1 MKYIYIIKIQ
11 HKLLLFCPLL
21 CASVRV
27 SCCQGLD
34 SFNEPTPATTSAATT
49 MGTMHK
55 QQQYRSNN
63 SNSNNNNTNNNH
75 GPHVQKLFS
84 IETKDKQEA
93 SVAQKERR

>member
-1 MKYIYIIKIQ
+1 V
-11 HKLLLFCPLL
+11 
-21 CASVRV
+21 CASVRA

-34 SFNEPTPATTSAATT
+34 SFNEPTTPATSAATT

-55 QQQYRSNN
+55 QQQYTATTIYSK
-63 SNSNNNNTNNNH
+63 NNNNNNNDNNH

>member
-1 MKYIYIIKIQ
+1 
-11 HKLLLFCPLL
+11 
-21 CASVRV
+21 
-27 SCCQGLD
+27 
-34 SFNEPTPATTSAATT
+34 